1 MRDGIDIEWIYET
14 NDMMSLLNPPPLIT
28 KLIITLNYWNQFNFT
43 SFDLNPFHHLKS
55 FLIVH
60 NSLNHIVNIYPS
72 QSQFFNEVLIRDY
85 TLTQF
90 NHPS

>member
-14 NDMMSLLNPPPLIT
+14 NDIMSLLNPPPLIT
-28 KLIITLNYWNQFNFT
+28 KWIITHNYSNQFNFT
-43 SFDLNPFHHLKS
+43 SFHFNPFHHLKS
-55 FLIVH
+55 FLIVY

-72 QSQFFNEVLIRDY
+72 QSEFFNEVLIRDY